1 MRIDAMW
8 YFLNIAEMRSM
19 SKVAKKFSVPQQS
32 LSSMIASI
40 ENDLGVQLLIRER
53 NNLKLTEEGQLFYNY
68 CEQFFRSYRQLKEQL
83 FPDNMKFSR
92 TQSTVYKG
100 LHRVGI

>member
-53 NNLKLTEEGQLFYNY
+53 NNLKLTEE
-68 CEQFFRSYRQLKEQL
+68 
-83 FPDNMKFSR
+83 
-92 TQSTVYKG
+92 
-100 LHRVGI
+100 